1 MDTRT
6 ESLIDR
12 AFSGKRPGAVS
23 FRSLLM
29 RLARNPESRLT
40 HALAGVVGQRWRLHG
55 LHRLP
60 LYGLDTA
67 TTRRLLAQH
76 FPGSEWLPDL
86 WLDTPEDF
94 VEALEI
100 DDVVTLLADHRTLA
114 DEDNLWLAH
123 AVATACVGAD
133 HLWQDMDL
141 PDRGMLSTLMRE
153 HFTSLAIRNTQDMKW
168 KKFLY
173 LQLCERADIRVCKS
187 PSCGACTDYIAC
199 FGPEE

>member
-6 ESLIDR
+6 EPLKNCAVS
-12 AFSGKRPGAVS
+12 ATRPGAVS

-29 RLARNPESRLT
+29 RLARDPESTLT
-40 HALAGVVGQRWRLHG
+40 HALAGVIGRRWRQHG

-60 LYGLDTA
+60 LHGLDTA
-67 TTRRLLAQH
+67 TTRRLLARH
-76 FPGSEWLPDL
+76 FPGAEWLPDL

-94 VEALEI
+94 VEAIEI
-100 DDVVTLLADHRTLA
+100 DDVVTLLADHRAQA

-141 PDRGMLSTLMRE
+141 PDRRMLSALLHD
-153 HFTSLAIRNTQDMKW
+153 HFTTLAVRNTQDMKW

-187 PSCGACTDYIAC
+187 PSCGACTDYVAC